1 MRSRRKQKISP
12 NTAQDYLKAYQL
24 SHKVE
29 RDKYGLN
36 TKEASEFGFNMGLK
50 DSYSTNKE
58 MNLTPCML
66 KINQLNHSCDLSR
79 SP

>member
-12 NTAQDYLKAYQL
+12 NTAQDYLKVYQL

-50 DSYSTNKE
+50 DSYSTYKE
-58 MNLTPCML
+58 MDLTPAC
-66 KINQLNHSCDLSR
+66 
-79 SP
+79 